1 MKKKG
6 CFVMKRLRVV
16 SVILVFA
23 LLLTMFPYQ
32 TIAGNK
38 GKGWS
43 LSLFSAGSGTYTFYP
58 KYADGKEP
66 EAIKGYTFV
75 SKTKDKKGN
84 NERVDAQREED
95 GGYTAT
101 LSELPEEYNIE
112 VKSKT
117 HAYKVSSIS
126 NKDGKYILNLAR
138 KFKFTFIGEG
148 GNKVTDGE
156 AQIGSVPLAK
166 EEEAFVA
173 YLTKEEQ
180 NNRTITVKFKNY
192 YDKYELANFNNDSN
206 EIKLHKYDFYLKE
219 NEKAD
224 VATLLNGISYNSAT
238 ISKTEN
244 LDKADGAVIGKQ
256 KGSAYVTLNYKT
268 KDAEGNEVSESVTRY
283 IYVYKP
289 LEFELSGSYQGKGTK
304 SQPYIV
310 GEWNNSVFAPQ
321 NEVSLPN
328 IKEGNPNWD
337 QGEIKIDDPDNSL
350 TGKFYINPYLKKLYK
365 NGEENDVCIKYTQK
379 DGSDEVGDTIRFYFR
394 FVTVNQLERDISF
407 TSEKKVFMGDKP
419 QYLFRQEATN
429 TNKTYYFLKDSS
441 DSAYVTVDS
450 GENNQKTA
458 GTINPKK
465 VTEEGKTVTVIA
477 FRNYDGGFVE
487 QSEYR
492 LTVSKQEVNPFEFKD
507 KKVEICAD
515 NTDKGCAYYQKLN
528 EPDKYADNIKPT
540 YKFEVFDESEKEYKE
555 VTDQLVLSKSE
566 TVTKEDGATYSKIVK
581 SSDTGKIYGINEAGR
596 YRVTA
601 ERAETAVYEAAKAE
615 YELNIKRIST
625 PVKDEGLHF
634 VVDGPIMAS
643 YGGSSVTNTIIGYKY
658 PEEIEPDIEYW
669 IDSDDANYGEV
680 NSETGEFKPSDDIT
694 LEKDKI
700 ITIYG
705 QCKEVGIYAASEV
718 LSYQVKLTYM
728 KVTQD
733 MYYDKETDIW
743 YTSKIDVT
751 AKPGYKIKTS
761 EEAAKSSYYENAHDS
776 ISVSQRGINKHVF
789 WIYPWADGLERTP
802 GELALTL
809 KYDPDAPTIYVTER
823 NEDSDLSKKKNEK
836 DYIYAAEHN
845 SIGTVYLNRNSKI
858 KYTAKDVLRDDGEN
872 IVKNPDNIALSGI
885 SKAEYLI
892 LDCSNV
898 KMASELEDMNGWLE
912 LDGKDLSVKDLNT
925 SLDEY
930 IIYFKVTDLAGNVKY
945 SSTDKIIRDDV
956 SPSFTFAK
964 KYSNMIMDQKEAVI
978 KFNISDDVSGLDKV
992 KCKINGESKEIKDN
1006 GKSAAF
1012 RYSIDLSGYD
1022 ENNIN
1027 IEVEATDKAGN
1038 KRIKNISKV
1047 SVDKTK
1053 PRATLTYDNN
1063 SLVNGEYYTETRTA
1077 IITVLERNFSPE
1089 NVSVSI
1095 TSEDGA
1101 VCPTYNPKSG
1111 WTTSANSM
1119 GNDTENVYRLH
1130 FDKDGKYRIVISGS
1144 DKAGNKFSTIEDS
1157 FIIDTTHPEV
1167 TVECDNNNVANKN
1180 FYKDSRTFTFNV
1192 KEHNFEEGNVN
1203 FTAEGQNSGLTSWQQ
1218 QGKDQYASSVKFSED
1233 GKYSWKMDVT
1243 DKAQQKSS
1251 SLSEEEFIIDK
1262 TLPELEVTGVNSEVA
1277 YTDKQVKF
1285 SVEASDEYFDKL
1297 EISLTYLKLGKSGF
1311 DTITIPCN
1319 PVTRDKGATFTSD
1332 NLPEDGV
1339 YTLICSAMD
1348 KAGNESKKEI
1358 LFSINRN
1365 GSTFYI
1371 SEDTQKLIENCYVQ
1385 KVTKPIVISEVNV
1398 NPIKEQSVMVNGKAL
1413 EESANEYK
1421 ANKSGG
1427 KGKWNEVSYVINES
1441 NFSDEGDYSVVICST
1456 DGNGTNAYSDI
1467 KDSKIEFVVDQTEPE
1482 IIIAGIEDDKIYKA
1496 DKKDIEI
1503 MPTDEGGKLN
1513 SCTVI
1518 VRDKNGKDIV
1528 DPFDMQGEELL
1539 EYLEKNEGRIK
1550 LSIPSGEGIEVIVE
1564 AKDCAVAEDGSVH
1577 SKEAKVSGVII
1588 SSNLFDIIVSDKP
1601 LLYASAGGFGGVI
1614 FIIFAVCF
1622 LLRRRKAK

>member
-1 MKKKG
+1 
-6 CFVMKRLRVV
+6 MKRLRVV

-66 EAIKGYTFV
+66 EDIKGYTFV
-75 SKTKDKKGN
+75 SKTKDKNGN

-117 HAYKVSSIS
+117 FAYKVSSIS

-138 KFKFTFIGEG
+138 KFKFTFKGEG

-289 LEFELSGSYQGKGTK
+289 LEFELSGNYQGKGTK

-350 TGKFYINPYLKKLYK
+350 TGKFYINSEMKMLYK
-365 NGEENDVCIKYTQK
+365 NGDENDVCIKYTQK
-379 DGSDEVGDTIRFYFR
+379 DGSEEVGDTIRFYFR

-450 GENNQKTA
+450 GENNQNTA

-487 QSEYR
+487 QSEYSFTIKKQKVDPYGFKQH
-492 LTVSKQEVNPFEFKD
+492 TVYITAD
-507 KKVEICAD
+507 KND
-515 NTDKGCAYYQKLN
+515 DKNNCAYYQELN
-528 EPDKYADNIKPT
+528 EPAVDAGGSKTT
-540 YKFEVFDESEKEYKE
+540 YRFEVCDESRENEYKE
-555 VTDQLVLSKSE
+555 VTDQLVLSKRE
-566 TVTKEDGATYSKIVK
+566 IVTRKDGATYYQIVN
-581 SSDTGKIYGINEAGR
+581 SRDTGKIYGINKTGH

-601 ERAETAVYEAAKAE
+601 TRAETAVYEAAEAK
-615 YELNIKRIST
+615 YELYIERIPFS
-625 PVKDEGLHF
+625 VVGKDAGFEKKGTL
-634 VVDGPIMAS
+634 MAS
-643 YGGSSVTNTIIGYKY
+643 YGGSSLTNIITGYEY
-658 PEEIEPDIEYW
+658 PKGIEPNIEYW
-669 IDSDDANYGEV
+669 IDPDDTKYGSV
-680 NSETGEFKPSDDIT
+680 DKTTGKFTPSDDT
-694 LEKDKI
+694 NLDKNKT

-705 QCKEVGIYAASEV
+705 QCKEVGLYAASE
-718 LSYQVKLTYM
+718 LFEYQVKLTYM

-733 MYYDKETDIW
+733 MYEEVNTDIW
-743 YTSKIDVT
+743 HTRKIRIAT
-751 AKPGYKIKTS
+751 TKGYKIKTS
-761 EEAAKSSYYENAHDS
+761 EEAAKSDNDKNFQDEIY
-776 ISVSQRGINKHVF
+776 VSKRGINKHIF
-789 WIYPWADGLERTP
+789 WIYPWAEGVERTP

-809 KYDPDAPTIYVTER
+809 KYDPDAPTIYVTEF
-823 NEDSDLSKKKNEK
+823 NKDSDLSKKKDEN
-836 DYIYAAEHN
+836 DYNYAAKHN
-845 SIGTVYLNRNSKI
+845 SIGSVYLNRNSKI
-858 KYTAKDVLRDDGEN
+858 KYSAKDVLRNNKNN
-872 IVKNPDNIALSGI
+872 IVETPDNIALSGL

-892 LDCSNV
+892 LDSSNV
-898 KMASELEDMNGWLE
+898 KMESELEDMNGWVE
-912 LDGKDLSVKDLNT
+912 LDGKDLSVQELDT

-930 IIYFKVTDLAGNVKY
+930 IIYFKVTDLAGNVSY
-945 SSTDKIIRDDV
+945 SSTDKIVRDDDG
-956 SPSFTFAK
+956 PTITFAK
-964 KYSNMIMDQKEAVI
+964 KYSNSIMDKKEAVI

-992 KCKINGESKEIKDN
+992 MCKINGESKEIKDN

-1027 IEVEATDKAGN
+1027 IDLVATDKAGN
-1038 KRIKNISKV
+1038 KGIKNISNV

-1053 PRATLTYDNN
+1053 PRVSLTYDNN
-1063 SLVNGEYYTETRTA
+1063 SSVNGEYYTETRTA
-1077 IITVLERNFSPE
+1077 VITVAERNFSPE
-1089 NVSVSI
+1089 KVSVSI

-1101 VCPTYNPKSG
+1101 VCPAYNSKSG
-1111 WTTSANSM
+1111 WKTSVDTT
-1119 GNDTENVYRLH
+1119 GNDTEHVYRLH
-1130 FDKDGKYRIVISGS
+1130 FNNDGKYKIVVSGA
-1144 DKAGNKFSTIEDS
+1144 DKANNRFSSIEDS
-1157 FIIDTTHPEV
+1157 FIIDTTNPEV
-1167 TVECDNNNVANKN
+1167 SVDCDNNNVANDK
-1180 FYKDSRTFTFNV
+1180 FYKDSRTFGFDI

-1203 FTAEGQNSGLTSWQQ
+1203 FTAQGQNSGLGNWQER
-1218 QGKDQYASSVKFSED
+1218 GKDEYYASVTFSED
-1233 GKYSWKMDVT
+1233 GKYSWKLDVA

-1251 SLSEEEFIIDK
+1251 SISEEEFIIDK
-1262 TLPELEVTGVNSEVA
+1262 TLPELEVIGVDSQVA
-1277 YTDKQVKF
+1277 YTDEIVNF
-1285 SVEASDEYFDKL
+1285 NVNASDEYFDKL
-1297 EISLTYLKLGKSGF
+1297 DISLTYLKKGKSGF
-1311 DTITIPCN
+1311 DTISIPCN
-1319 PVTRDKGATFTSD
+1319 PVANDKGASFASD

-1339 YTLICSAMD
+1339 YTLICSATD

-1358 LFSINRN
+1358 VFSINRN

-1371 SEDTQKLIENCYVQ
+1371 SEDTQKLIDNIYVQ
-1385 KVTKPIVISEVNV
+1385 KVTKPIVISEINV
-1398 NPIKEQSVMVNGKAL
+1398 NPIKEQSVMVNGIAL

-1441 NFSDEGDYSVVICST
+1441 NFSEEGDYSVVICST
-1456 DGNGTNAYSDI
+1456 DENGTNAYSDI
-1467 KDSKIEFVVDQTEPE
+1467 KDNKIEFVVDQTEPR
-1482 IIIAGIEDDKIYKA
+1482 IIIGGIESDKTYKA

-1503 MPTDEGGKLN
+1503 MPLDEGGKLK
-1513 SCTVI
+1513 SCSVI
-1518 VRDKNGKDIV
+1518 VRDKEGKDLI
-1528 DPFDMQGEELL
+1528 DRFDMQGDKLL
-1539 EYLEKNEGRIK
+1539 EYLDKNEGKIK
-1550 LSIPSGEGIEVIVE
+1550 LSIPSGEGIEVVVE
-1564 AKDCAVAEDGSVH
+1564 AKDCAIAEDGSVH
-1577 SKEAKVSGVII
+1577 TKEEKISGVII
-1588 SSNLFDIIVSDKP
+1588 STNIFDIVISDKP

-1622 LLRRRKAK
+1622 LHRRRKAK